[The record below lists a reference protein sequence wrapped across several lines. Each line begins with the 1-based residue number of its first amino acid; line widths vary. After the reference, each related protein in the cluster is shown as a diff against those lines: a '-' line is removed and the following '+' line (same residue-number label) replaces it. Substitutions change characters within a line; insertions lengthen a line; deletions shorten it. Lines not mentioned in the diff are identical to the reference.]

1 MIMLTIILFGAGW
14 KGDVLDLE
22 SYSPVIKASDQTF
35 RLLKSSG
42 GTPIFEDAEF
52 DVFEYQLG
60 DEIYLVGV
68 SGQRPSDKIIEQA
81 ITHGSRKPKPYK
93 TL

>member
-1 MIMLTIILFGAGW
+1 MLTIILFGAGW

-22 SYSPVIKASDQTF
+22 RYSPVIKAPDQTF

-60 DEIYLVGV
+60 DEIYLVGFH
-68 SGQRPSDKIIEQA
+68 GNKPSDNVIKSHIQ
-81 ITHGSRKPKPYK
+81 HGDPKPKPYK

>member
-1 MIMLTIILFGAGW
+1 MLTIILFGAGW

-22 SYSPVIKASDQTF
+22 RYSPVIKAPDQTF

-52 DVFEYQLG
+52 DVFEYLLG
-60 DEIYLVGV
+60 DEIYLVGFH
-68 SGQRPSDKIIEQA
+68 GNKPSDNVIKSHIQ
-81 ITHGSRKPKPYK
+81 HGDPKPKPYK

>member
-1 MIMLTIILFGAGW
+1 MLTIILFGAGC

>member
-1 MIMLTIILFGAGW
+1 MLTIILFGAGW

-22 SYSPVIKASDQTF
+22 RCSPVIKAPDQTF

-42 GTPIFEDAEF
+42 GTPTFEDAEF
-52 DVFEYQLG
+52 EVFEYQLG
-60 DEIYLVGV
+60 DEIYLVGFH
-68 SGQRPSDKIIEQA
+68 GNKPSDNVIKSHIQ
-81 ITHGSRKPKPYK
+81 HGDPKPKPYK

>member
-1 MIMLTIILFGAGW
+1 MLTIILFGAGW

-22 SYSPVIKASDQTF
+22 RYSPVIKAPDQTF

-42 GTPIFEDAEF
+42 GTPTFEDAEF
-52 DVFEYQLG
+52 EVFEYQLG
-60 DEIYLVGV
+60 DEIYLVGIN
-68 SGQRPSDKIIEQA
+68 GQRPSDNVIKSHIQ
-81 ITHGSRKPKPYK
+81 HGDPKPKPYK

>member
-1 MIMLTIILFGAGW
+1 MLTIILFGAGW

-35 RLLKSSG
+35 RLLRSSG

>member
-1 MIMLTIILFGAGW
+1 MLTIILFGAGW

-22 SYSPVIKASDQTF
+22 RYSPVIKAPNQTF

-42 GTPIFEDAEF
+42 GTPTFEDAEF
-52 DVFEYQLG
+52 EVFEYQLG
-60 DEIYLVGV
+60 DEIYLVGIN
-68 SGQRPSDKIIEQA
+68 GQRPSDKIIEQS
-81 ITHGSRKPKPYK
+81 ITHGSRRPKPYK

>member
-1 MIMLTIILFGAGW
+1 MLTIILFGAGW